1 MKTSVVLFF
10 IFCCFVGPAQAIK
23 SESASG
29 EISSVIVY
37 RGQALVTRTIE
48 LGGQEGD
55 VELIVGPLPEKIV
68 PESLYSQAP
77 ENINVLSV
85 RYREKD
91 VGKDT
96 RAEVQEVEKQIEEVS
111 RSIRYAELDLTYTGK
126 QWNMFVG
133 LKDFTISMVKADLSK
148 GLLVFE
154 PLQKLTELIETK
166 GEEYHEKT
174 TKLRKEIEDSKKQL
188 ELLNQKKNR
197 LTAGRSRTE
206 RQAVVFLNKSDNK
219 PATMELSYLVN
230 GADWSPQ
237 YNLRAQPDKSTAT
250 IEYNAVL
257 HQSSG
262 ENWDNALLALS
273 TAQPTLVA
281 SPPALEP
288 MEITLRKASEKYDSR
303 VLFDAMPMDARM
315 QMPQE
320 EYEYIDQTQQFEQL
334 MQSRRS
340 VEKMGKQAQIALNE
354 FADKNQMLE
363 FQADK
368 QTLKRMNR
376 QMAAIRRTEGV
387 SVMYKLAGRLSLPS
401 RSDQQLVTITTIQS
415 KADFMLLAMP
425 LLTDYIYLQAE
436 VYNESDTILL
446 PGPAAM
452 YRNGEFVGKGDMGL
466 VTIGQKF
473 TTGFGVDSQIQVTRE
488 FKNKKIETL
497 WGNRFDQHEYT
508 IEINNYKNSAVK
520 LCLLERL
527 PYTENPEIEIK
538 LTDPSHPLST
548 NVDYVRTQKDKGML
562 RWDLELGAN
571 TTGEKATV
579 LTYGFSLKY
588 DNDME
593 IRTVAKK

>member
-1 MKTSVVLFF
+1 MKKSIFVLSVLWLLGMCTF
-10 IFCCFVGPAQAIK
+10 A
-23 SESASG
+23 ESASIKG

-37 RGQALVTRTIE
+37 RGQALVTRTIA
-48 LGGQEGD
+48 LGKEAGD
-55 VELIVGPLPEKIV
+55 VELIVGPLPDKIV

-77 ENINVLSV
+77 ENVNVLSV

-111 RSIRYAELDLTYTGK
+111 RSLKYAELDLTYTGK
-126 QWNMFVG
+126 QWNMFAS
-133 LKDFTISMVKADLSK
+133 LKDFTISTVKADLSK

-154 PLQKLTELIETK
+154 PLEKLTQLIETK
-166 GEEYHEKT
+166 GTEYHEKA
-174 TKLRKEIEDSKKQL
+174 TKLRKEIEDLKKQL
-188 ELLNQKKNR
+188 EKLNHKKNR
-197 LTAGRSRTE
+197 LTAGRSRIE

-219 PATMELSYLVN
+219 SATLELNYLVN

-257 HQSSG
+257 HQASG

-288 MEITLRKASEKYDSR
+288 MEITLRKASGKYAGRGLRDEGVSYSIAE
-303 VLFDAMPMDARM
+303 VPSAEL
-315 QMPQE
+315 
-320 EYEYIDQTQQFEQL
+320 EYIDQTEQFQKLIE
-334 MQSRRS
+334 SRRS
-340 VEKMGKQAQIALNE
+340 AERLGKQAQIALNDY
-354 FADKNQMLE
+354 AVANQMLE

-368 QTLKRMNR
+368 ESLRRMNR

-401 RSDQQLVTITTIQS
+401 RSDQQLVTIATIQS
-415 KADFMLLAMP
+415 KADFMLLATP
-425 LLTDYIYLQAE
+425 LLTDYVYLQAE
-436 VYNESDTILL
+436 VHNESDAILL

-488 FKNKKIETL
+488 FKDKKIETL

-508 IEINNYKNSAVK
+508 IEINNYKNKAVT
-520 LCLLERL
+520 LQLLERL
-527 PYTENPEIEIK
+527 PFTENPEIEIK
-538 LTDPSHPLST
+538 LTEQSHPLSEDA
-548 NVDYVRTQKDKGML
+548 DYVRTQKDKGIL
-562 RWDLELGAN
+562 RWDLELSAN
-571 TTGEKATV
+571 TTGEKVTV

-588 DNDME
+588 DNDMQ

>member
-1 MKTSVVLFF
+1 MKKSIFVLSL
-10 IFCCFVGPAQAIK
+10 IFLLSMCAFAETTNSK
-23 SESASG
+23 G

-37 RGQALVTRTIE
+37 RGQALVTRTIK

-85 RYREKD
+85 RYREKA
-91 VGKDT
+91 VGEDT
-96 RAEVQEVEKQIEEVS
+96 RAEVKELDKQIEEISS
-111 RSIRYAELDLTYTGK
+111 RIKYAELDLTYTGK

-133 LKDFTISMVKADLSK
+133 LKDFTVSTMKADLSK

-174 TKLRKEIEDSKKQL
+174 TKLRKEIEDSQKQL
-188 ELLNQKKNR
+188 ELLNRKRNE
-197 LTAGRSRTE
+197 LAAGRSRTE
-206 RQAVVFLNKSDNK
+206 RQAVVFLNKTDNK
-219 PATMELSYLVN
+219 PTTIELNYLVN

-237 YNLRAQPDKSTAT
+237 YNLRAQPDKSIAT
-250 IEYNAVL
+250 IEYNAVV

-273 TAQPTLVA
+273 TAQPTLIA
-281 SPPALEP
+281 SPPSLDP
-288 MEITLRKASEKYDSR
+288 MEITLRKSSRKHTGRGLTDTEVSIVASEVSE
-303 VLFDAMPMDARM
+303 L
-315 QMPQE
+315 
-320 EYEYIDQTQQFEQL
+320 EYIDQTEQFQKL
-334 MQSRRS
+334 IQSRRS
-340 VEKMGKQAQIALNE
+340 AVSLGKKAQIALNSY
-354 FADKNQMLE
+354 ADANQMLE
-363 FQADK
+363 FHADK
-368 QTLKRMNR
+368 EAMKRMNT

-401 RSDQQLVTITTIQS
+401 RSDQQLVTIATIQS
-415 KADFMLLAMP
+415 KADFTLIATP
-425 LLTDYIYLQAE
+425 LLTDYVYLQAE
-436 VYNESDTILL
+436 VQNESDTILL

-452 YRNGEFVGKGDMGL
+452 YRNGEFVGKGDMDL

-488 FKNKKIETL
+488 FKNKKVETL
-497 WGNRFDQHEYT
+497 WGNRFDQHEYK
-508 IEINNYKNSAVK
+508 IEINNYKNKAVT
-520 LCLLERL
+520 LQLLERL

-538 LTDPSHPLST
+538 LTDPSHPLSKD
-548 NVDYVRTQKDKGML
+548 VDYVRTQKDKGIL
-562 RWDLELGAN
+562 RWDLELEAN

-588 DNDME
+588 DNDMQ
-593 IRTVAKK
+593 IRTVSKK